1 MKCASTVSPESTV
14 LLRGLDRAA
23 RQVGAARRRDAWKLA
38 FDRAA
43 IFGSGSAIATAV
55 ALGAVRWYGMELTVP
70 GVIAG
75 LGGLICIAVFAFAM
89 ATALRTRS
97 SIDEVAERL
106 DLAARSH
113 NAVATAMDLLRG
125 TELSA
130 WEQRAITDG
139 LTAVKSI
146 NSLTPTLPPVRQFR
160 RRVLLLPAC
169 SGVLLVGALLVPFNL
184 ASYPGANISPAD
196 ASLLPQSHSSVIA
209 PAPPKV
215 SEQARM
221 DSEVARS
228 SGGAA
233 KAGAHSRAGE
243 SGDASA
249 SAGSTSSGE
258 PAGSVGRTAGFRSD
272 QQQQDPQRGAGSP
285 KAGQQSSALSDA
297 NALQT
302 ASFGSASPDAAQSN
316 SPPAGSS
323 GGSTAQSKQGGE
335 KGGSGSGQAGSP
347 SNSPSDKSQSGS
359 GAGSG
364 AGGKS
369 SKDGQGSGKGMGSGD
384 GTGKNGQSSG
394 PSPVKKA
401 RGVAPLMLG
410 SREPD
415 FLQGRELPGPDERT
429 QLQMPPQPGP
439 ESSSADATIPPREPA
454 EPAVEDYQ
462 VAPAARATVQR
473 YFDQYHQDA
482 DAAAPV
488 SKSPSQTGNP

>member
-1 MKCASTVSPESTV
+1 MKCASTVSTESLA

-23 RQVGAARRRDAWKLA
+23 RQVGAARRRDAWKFA
-38 FDRAA
+38 VDQAA
-43 IFGSGSAIATAV
+43 IVGSGCAIATAL

-75 LGGLICIAVFAFAM
+75 LGGLICISVFSFAM
-89 ATALRTRS
+89 ATGLRKRS

-113 NAVATAMDLLRG
+113 NAVATAMDLLRSSD
-125 TELSA
+125 LSA
-130 WEQRAITDG
+130 WDQRAITNG

-146 NSLTPTLPPVRQFR
+146 NSLTPTLPSVRQFR
-160 RRVLLLPAC
+160 RRVLILPAC

-184 ASYPGANISPAD
+184 ARYPGANISPAD
-196 ASLLPQSHSSVIA
+196 ASLLPQNHSSVIT
-209 PAPPKV
+209 PPSPKV
-215 SEQARM
+215 GEPART
-221 DSEVARS
+221 DSEDARS
-228 SGGAA
+228 TGVGA
-233 KAGAHSRAGE
+233 KAGAHSRVGA
-243 SGDASA
+243 SNDASA
-249 SAGSTSSGE
+249 SAGSISSGD
-258 PAGSVGRTAGFRSD
+258 PAGSVGHTAGLGSD
-272 QQQQDPQRGAGSP
+272 QPQQERQPAAGSP
-285 KAGQQSSALSDA
+285 KAGQQSPAQSDS

-316 SPPAGSS
+316 SPPAGGS

-335 KGGSGSGQAGSP
+335 KGGSGSGQGGSP

-415 FLQGRELPGPDERT
+415 LLQGRELPGPDERT
-429 QLQMPPQPGP
+429 QLQMPSQPGP
-439 ESSSADATIPPREPA
+439 ESPSPDAAIPPRETA

-473 YFDQYHQDA
+473 YFDQYHQDT
-482 DAAAPV
+482 DAAAPA
-488 SKSPSQTGNP
+488 SKPPSQTGNP